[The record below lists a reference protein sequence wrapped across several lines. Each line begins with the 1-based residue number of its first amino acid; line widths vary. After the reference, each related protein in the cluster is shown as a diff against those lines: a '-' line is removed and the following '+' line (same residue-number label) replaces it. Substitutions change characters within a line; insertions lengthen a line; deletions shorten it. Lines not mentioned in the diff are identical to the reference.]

1 MCPALAYT
9 RESGN
14 PSEKLVMGKSGLS
27 GRGRKDGGGVR
38 GGGAQ
43 MRNPEEVERTAGC
56 VCVWGGWGAQMRN
69 PALGSEKISC
79 RRRNRSMH
87 GSQNDTLG

>member
-27 GRGRKDGGGVR
+27 GRGRKDG
-38 GGGAQ
+38 
-43 MRNPEEVERTAGC
+43 AGC
-56 VCVWGGWGAQMRN
+56 AGVGS
-69 PALGSEKISC
+69 PDEESSLG
-79 RRRNRSMH
+79 
-87 GSQNDTLG
+87 L

>member
-1 MCPALAYT
+1 MHREVFLALPGLMMQPRLRVCPALAYT

-43 MRNPEEVERTAGC
+43 MRNPEE
-56 VCVWGGWGAQMRN
+56 
-69 PALGSEKISC
+69 
-79 RRRNRSMH
+79 
-87 GSQNDTLG
+87 